1 MLYRHEKG
9 AGVLQGKKKVVK
21 YHQPTAAASMPL
33 QGLPMRHA
41 NISEDIADCQA
52 VTRNAAHCPGQGHT
66 LCLSG
71 TCKLACPQRQLYHD
85 TWHSN
90 N

>member
-21 YHQPTAAASMPL
+21 YHQPTAAAGMPL

-41 NISEDIADCQA
+41 NISEDIPDCQA
-52 VTRNAAHCPGQGHT
+52 VTRNASLFWAQDRFTRCARAACASWLAHR
-66 LCLSG
+66 SV
-71 TCKLACPQRQLYHD
+71 
-85 TWHSN
+85 S
-90 N
+90 